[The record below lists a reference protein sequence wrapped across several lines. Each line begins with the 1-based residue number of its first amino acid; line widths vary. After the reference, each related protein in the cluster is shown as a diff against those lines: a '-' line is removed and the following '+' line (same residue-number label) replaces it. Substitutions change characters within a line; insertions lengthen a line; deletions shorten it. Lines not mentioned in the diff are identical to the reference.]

1 MNKKYDNSGNLKT
14 GKIRIEKIILPMQ
27 EFIKTE
33 SSSSII
39 LILFMLAALI
49 WANSPWKST
58 YENIWST
65 EFSIILGNFMLSKPL
80 ILWINDGLMAIF
92 FFVIGL
98 EIKREILVG
107 ELVSLKKAM
116 LPVAAALGGI
126 LIPALIYSVI
136 NIGKPGQSGW
146 GIPMATDIA
155 FALGILALLGKKVPV
170 QLKIFLTALAI
181 VDDISAV
188 LVIAIFYSEKIIWL
202 NLAYAALI
210 LAALIL
216 FNRLGIRKPFWYI
229 LLGTGLWL
237 ATLKSGVHATVA
249 GILLAMTIP
258 ASTVIDKKGFI
269 KRTRDYLK
277 KFEEYGPDK
286 KSSFTTKEQRALLQT
301 IEDGVHLVEA
311 PLQRLE
317 HLLHPWV
324 AFLIM
329 PVFALSNA
337 GVSLQI
343 NNLGQLLNPVTLGI
357 TAGLFIGKQAGILSF
372 SWLAIKSGLANKMEG
387 VTWKQI
393 YGASLLA
400 GIGFT
405 MSLFVTNL
413 AFVDPDLINKAKTGI
428 LIASLL
434 SAFTGWLVLRQNSSK
449 IVSGK

>member
-1 MNKKYDNSGNLKT
+1 MNTDQNKSNNPYGRKMK
-14 GKIRIEKIILPMQ
+14 IEKIILPMQ

-33 SSSSII
+33 SSSSIL
-39 LILFMLAALI
+39 LILFMLAALF
-49 WANSPWKST
+49 WANSPWKAS
-58 YENIWST
+58 YAALWST
-65 EFSIILGNFMLSKPL
+65 EFSIGLGSFSLSKPL
-80 ILWINDGLMAIF
+80 LLWINDGLMAVF

-107 ELVSLKKAM
+107 ELSSLKKAM

-126 LIPALIYSVI
+126 LIPALIYVVF
-136 NIGKPGQSGW
+136 NNGKAGQSGW

-155 FALGILALLGKKVPV
+155 FALGILALIGNKVPV

-188 LVIAIFYSEKIIWL
+188 LVIAIFYSEKIIWM
-202 NLAYAALI
+202 NLV
-210 LAALIL
+210 LAALVFMIL
-216 FNRLGIRKPFWYI
+216 VLLNRLGVRKPAWYI
-229 LLGTGLWL
+229 LFGIILWL

-249 GILLAMTIP
+249 GILLALTIP
-258 ASTVIDKKGFI
+258 ASTKIDTNGFI
-269 KRTRDYLK
+269 TRTKNYLQ

-286 KSSFTTKEQRALLQT
+286 KKNFTTKEQRALLQT
-301 IEDGVHLVEA
+301 IEDGVHLLEA

-324 AFLIM
+324 AFFIM
-329 PVFALSNA
+329 PVFALANA
-337 GVSLQI
+337 GISLQI
-343 NNLGQLLNPVTLGI
+343 SSLHQLFDPVTLGI
-357 TAGLFIGKQAGILSF
+357 AAGLFIGKQAGIVSF
-372 SWLAIKSGLANKMEG
+372 SWLAIKTGLASKMEG
-387 VTWKQI
+387 VTWQQI

-405 MSLFVTNL
+405 MALFITNL

-434 SAFTGWLVLRQNSSK
+434 SGITGWLVLRNTRK
-449 IVSGK
+449 VIKN